1 MTTSVKIG
9 ESAKDRL
16 EQLQAEIKLETG
28 RSVTQQELLDHLVDR
43 GLESRE
49 DVVDS
54 YRDEWEGLS
63 EDEIEQ
69 WLSGT
74 VASGA
79 PVEEAD
85 VDHVITFD
93 DDFEAIVDR
102 LDPVAL

>member
-16 EQLQAEIKLETG
+16 EQLQAEIRLETG
-28 RSVTQQELLDHLVDR
+28 QSVTQQELLDRLVKQ
-43 GLESRE
+43 GFESRE

-54 YRDEWEGLS
+54 YRDDWDGLS

-74 VASGA
+74 VASG
-79 PVEEAD
+79 
-85 VDHVITFD
+85 
-93 DDFEAIVDR
+93 
-102 LDPVAL
+102 DPVDEGDIDRVVYEDHLADELQVDE